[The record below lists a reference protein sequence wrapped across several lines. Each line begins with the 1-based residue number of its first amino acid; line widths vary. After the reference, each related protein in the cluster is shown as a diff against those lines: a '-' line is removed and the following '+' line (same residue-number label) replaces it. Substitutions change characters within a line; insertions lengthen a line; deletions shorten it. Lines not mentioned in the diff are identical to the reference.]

1 MALRKKQQGF
11 INEYLIDFN
20 ATRAAE
26 RAGYKGSD
34 NTLAVTGHDLLRNPK
49 IEEVIRQRLK
59 EKAMLADEV
68 LMRLAEQARANLAD
82 FLSRSQEDG
91 PLVIDLDQAALLGK
105 LHLVKKV
112 KQRIF
117 HHLNEDGEVTSIE
130 VRAEVELHDP
140 QKALELLG
148 KHHGLFKE
156 KVELSGGLELTVDDP
171 RDELLRRI
179 NRLATRSSDASG
191 NPGDDAG

>member
-1 MALRKKQQGF
+1 MALSKKQQAF
-11 INEYLIDFN
+11 INEYLLDFN

-26 RAGYKGSD
+26 RAGYKGND

-68 LMRLAEQARANLAD
+68 LMRLAEQARANIAD
-82 FLSRSQEDG
+82 FLSRGQDDG

-112 KQRIF
+112 KQRVF
-117 HHLNEDGEVTSIE
+117 HHFNEDGELTSME
-130 VRAEVELHDP
+130 VRAEVELHDA

-156 KVELSGGLELTVDDP
+156 KVEHSGELELTVDDP
-171 RDELLRRI
+171 RDELLSRI
-179 NRLATRSSDASG
+179 NRLAARGGDSDG
-191 NPGDDAG
+191 DPGDDAG